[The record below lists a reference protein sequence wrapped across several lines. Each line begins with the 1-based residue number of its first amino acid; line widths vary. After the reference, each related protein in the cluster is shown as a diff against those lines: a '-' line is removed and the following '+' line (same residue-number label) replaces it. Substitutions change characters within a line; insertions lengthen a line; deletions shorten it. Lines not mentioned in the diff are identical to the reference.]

1 MENKTQIEI
10 LRELIDNDVDKIMR
24 KRIKAATSK
33 GYADKLFPSELRYLE
48 YRLNFVKE
56 YLLKKLDELKKEG

>member
-10 LRELIDNDVDKIMR
+10 LRELMDNDVDKIMR
-24 KRIKAATSK
+24 KRIKTATSK
-33 GYADKLFPSELRYLE
+33 GYADKLFPSELKYLE

>member
-10 LRELIDNDVDKIMR
+10 LRELMDNDVDKILR
-24 KRIKAATSK
+24 KRIKAATTK
-33 GYADKLFPSELRYLE
+33 GYVDKLFPSELEYLE

-56 YLLKKLDELKKEG
+56 YLFRKLDELKKEG